1 MSAKRTKIALE
12 EPEDTTPPTPPTPPK
27 RRRNTVRYVTFEK
40 FDRRC
45 AAFRETKRLI
55 GEIEADLGGTDR
67 LSTAERQ
74 LVQRGGV
81 LGAILT
87 DMEARWLSGEKIDVS
102 MYCGATNTMRRVLES
117 VGLKRRPRDV
127 TRLSTY
133 LANIPAEEAA
143 P

>member
-1 MSAKRTKIALE
+1 LE
-12 EPEDTTPPTPPTPPK
+12 EPTDTTPPAPPK

-55 GEIEADLGGTDR
+55 GEIEADLGGADR

-87 DMEARWLSGEKIDVS
+87 DMEARWLAGEKIDVS

-117 VGLKRRPRDV
+117 VGLKRRPRDI
-127 TRLSTY
+127 TRLESY
-133 LANIPAEEAA
+133 LANAPPPEMEAA
-143 P
+143 Q